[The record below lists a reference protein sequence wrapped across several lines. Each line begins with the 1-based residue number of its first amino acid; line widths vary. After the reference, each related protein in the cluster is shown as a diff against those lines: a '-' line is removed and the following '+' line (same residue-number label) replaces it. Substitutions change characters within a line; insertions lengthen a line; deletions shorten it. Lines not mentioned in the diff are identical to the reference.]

1 MQFTFCCLFSLCFN
15 LLCYRGW
22 EELQGDDNDR
32 LGWQDSPSWDL
43 FRFKHVLQLLNM
55 IKTRN
60 LGTVSCCVM
69 ITKSVA
75 TCKPLNGSEISKA

>member
-1 MQFTFCCLFSLCFN
+1 MEHTALLLFEAVIETRHIKLCFN

-43 FRFKHVLQLLNM
+43 FRFKHVLQLLM
-55 IKTRN
+55 SQV
-60 LGTVSCCVM
+60 L
-69 ITKSVA
+69 
-75 TCKPLNGSEISKA
+75 